1 MKKTN
6 KERKPNFELQK
17 KIIILVVVILAFIL
31 PHLLNLKQK
40 EFFHLMTDYAPLHI
54 CIVTIIMSILK
65 NYFKSCFENK
75 KYCHLIVF
83 MSFFLIF
90 VFVFSEIF
98 IFKNLLFTSALIL
111 ASIFSI
117 LVLTVA
123 YSAISCS
130 KNKTIL
136 LPKTEKLSEF
146 SASFL
151 IIFII
156 WILIFLS
163 YFSVFKLKFTG
174 YFMISMYET
183 LCDILSTLEEKK

>member
-6 KERKPNFELQK
+6 KERKPDLELRK
-17 KIIILVVVILAFIL
+17 KIIILVVVFLASIL

-54 CIVTIIMSILK
+54 YIVTVIMSILK
-65 NYFKSCFENK
+65 NYFKFWFENK

-98 IFKNLLFTSALIL
+98 IFKNLLITSALIF

-117 LVLTVA
+117 SVLTAA
-123 YSAISCS
+123 YFFIARCTNTISR
-130 KNKTIL
+130 
-136 LPKTEKLSEF
+136 PKTEKLSEF

-183 LCDILSTLEEKK
+183 LYDILSTLEEKK